1 MSADLT
7 QIPLIDSLDSL
18 AACIRDHHQ
27 GLFRLKPRV
36 LFAAI
41 EQATPQPV
49 DMQLHIPSSGIGSIT
64 LLEAAAL
71 VSVLHLTRPQRVFEF
86 GTFLGYSTALLLR
99 NTPPEAEVISIDL
112 GDDSSAYRSA
122 ASYTDAELRSDDKK
136 NDDYLRFVQ
145 ASEGQRYLRGL
156 SSEQHAR
163 LKLLHGDSTRFD
175 AGPLA
180 GRVDFVFVD
189 GGHDTATIRS
199 DTQKSLQMTGN
210 DGVIAWHDFDSRI
223 HSDVTDFVHG
233 FAADHLVFHVE
244 NTMLAFLFRGNAL
257 QQLVPGG
264 A

>member
-1 MSADLT
+1 MADRYRTVLLFGAPGAGKGT
-7 QIPLIDSLDSL
+7 QGKILGAIPGFHHFSTGDMFRNLD
-18 AACIRDHHQ
+18 
-27 GLFRLKPRV
+27 PRSE
-36 LFAAI
+36 L
-41 EQATPQPV
+41 
-49 DMQLHIPSSGIGSIT
+49 GK
-64 LLEAAAL
+64 
-71 VSVLHLTRPQRVFEF
+71 
-86 GTFLGYSTALLLR
+86 TFLGYSTALLLR

-244 NTMLAFLFRGNAL
+244 NTMLAFLFRGNTL